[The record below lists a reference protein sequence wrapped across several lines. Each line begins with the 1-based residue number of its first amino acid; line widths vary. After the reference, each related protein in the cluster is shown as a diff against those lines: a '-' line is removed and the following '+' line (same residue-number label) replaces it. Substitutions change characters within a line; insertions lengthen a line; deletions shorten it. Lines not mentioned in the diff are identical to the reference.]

1 MAIEWDELPQR
12 EALEELA
19 RGIKWRRELKA
30 KLDALDQA
38 EEQPRGRG
46 RPRSNGS
53 EFPEHARGALDTA
66 GEA

>member
-38 EEQPRGRG
+38 
-46 RPRSNGS
+46 
-53 EFPEHARGALDTA
+53 
-66 GEA
+66 